1 MHVDPAGQQCGAAGI
16 GQRADLDLAAQA
28 QAAGGPATED
38 GATQRARGISIGTA
52 FNSIVAQVVEV
63 TKSSTGTPKV
73 TRVWLAIDC
82 GWVVNPNSVEA
93 QLMGGVI
100 HGLNAA
106 LYGRQTFNN
115 GAALNKNFNTNR
127 MLRLN
132 EAPQVSVTLMPQ
144 PSTLDRSAAMG
155 GVGELGVPT
164 LAPALANAWAR
175 LTGTRVRSLPFV
187 PGATMG
193 DG

>member
-1 MHVDPAGQQCGAAGI
+1 V
-16 GQRADLDLAAQA
+16 LDAAAQA
-28 QAAGGPATED
+28 SGWGSAAPSG
-38 GATQRARGISIGTA
+38 RARGIAIGTA
-52 FNSIVAQVVEV
+52 FNSVVAQVVEV

-106 LYGRQTFNN
+106 LYGRQTFSN
-115 GAALNKNFNTNR
+115 GAAQNKNFNTNR

-144 PSTLDRSAAMG
+144 PTTLDRSAAMG